1 MPGDGDR
8 KRSILGT
15 RVEVWAVK
23 RLARRAALVIQDRFH
38 GPIPARAGQPGGRW
52 QAGWPTR
59 AYPRSRGATDKFN
72 DWASR
77 RLGLSPLA
85 RGNPIHM
92 CPIAPCRGPIPA
104 RAGQPTCARGRRPPA
119 GAYPRSRGATG
130 TTTARVVG
138 YEGLSPL
145 ARGNRTPTRRGPG
158 PTGPIPA
165 RAGQP
170 PAPCALAILA
180 RAYPRSRGAT
190 SGLSCSG
197 VVSGGLSPLARGNL
211 TVQRH
216 VMLVRG
222 PIPARA
228 GQPLSAWKK
237 VGGVRAYPRSRGA
250 TCRCR
255 GSCADF

>member
-1 MPGDGDR
+1 M
-8 KRSILGT
+8 
-15 RVEVWAVK
+15 
-23 RLARRAALVIQDRFH
+23 
-38 GPIPARAGQPGGRW
+38 GPIPARAGQPRACLARVWFQG
-52 QAGWPTR
+52 

-119 GAYPRSRGATG
+119 GAYPRSRGATVLPLAG
-130 TTTARVVG
+130 G
-138 YEGLSPL
+138 LGPQGLSPL
-145 ARGNRTPTRRGPG
+145 ARGNRMPKLGAFFVV
-158 PTGPIPA
+158 GPIPA

-170 PAPCALAILA
+170 CADCDCCWQF

-190 SGLSCSG
+190 SPGLNRCS
-197 VVSGGLSPLARGNL
+197 SEKGLSPLARGNRDPGHICRGVL
-211 TVQRH
+211 
-216 VMLVRG
+216 G

-228 GQPLSAWKK
+228 GQPLQH
-237 VGGVRAYPRSRGA
+237 GGVAGGHAAYPRSRGA
-250 TCRCR
+250 TDWICHL
-255 GSCADF
+255 DYLL